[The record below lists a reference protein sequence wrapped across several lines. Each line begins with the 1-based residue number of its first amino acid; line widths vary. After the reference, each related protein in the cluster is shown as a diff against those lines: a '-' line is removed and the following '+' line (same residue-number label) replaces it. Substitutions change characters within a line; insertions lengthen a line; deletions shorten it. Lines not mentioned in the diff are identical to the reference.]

1 MARGLPTV
9 PRGDG
14 PGVGPAAVLA
24 VLVAVLTALLLPPA
38 DGGAPRVP
46 DHVASAVEGRVVSA
60 FEVARADS
68 GASADD
74 GHCAVLLRSPRD
86 VPGER
91 PAPSVTVAVAAH
103 RETVGPPW
111 LVRTASPAA
120 PIPPAAPPPTG
131 RHQGRAPPSA
141 PGT

>member
-9 PRGDG
+9 PRGGG

-24 VLVAVLTALLLPPA
+24 VLVAVLTALLLLPVY
-38 DGGAPRVP
+38 GGAPRVP
-46 DHVASAVEGRVVSA
+46 DRVASAVEGRAVSA

-68 GASADD
+68 GAPADD

-91 PAPSVTVAVAAH
+91 PAPPATVAVAAH
-103 RETVGPPW
+103 RATVGPPW
-111 LVRTASPAA
+111 LVRTTSPAA
-120 PIPPAAPPPTG
+120 ATPPAAPPPTG
-131 RHQGRAPPSA
+131 RHQGRAPPPP